1 MVVINPLL
9 LEVQE
14 ECLRILL
21 GNVRIVGKTIA
32 GFFTR
37 FGEDEEKYVVTPNSR
52 FDGYVSEVVEG
63 SGLSMMEGSDLLI
76 RCPDCR
82 VNSAKSFETT
92 YYGGRWR

>member
-21 GNVRIVGKTIA
+21 GNVRIVGKTMA
-32 GFFTR
+32 GLFTR

-63 SGLSMMEGSDLLI
+63 SGLSM